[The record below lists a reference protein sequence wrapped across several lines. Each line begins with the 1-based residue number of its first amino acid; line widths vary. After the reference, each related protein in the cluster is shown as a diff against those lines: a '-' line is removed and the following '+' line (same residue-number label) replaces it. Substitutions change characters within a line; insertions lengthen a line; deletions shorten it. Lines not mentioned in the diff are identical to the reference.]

1 MQPVTTSP
9 KEPSLPIYLTLP
21 TTLVTT
27 LASVC
32 SMRPLINSFA
42 WSIILCLLSIKTL
55 LYRLIRLGLT
65 FWFFSAHMS
74 LQMYEDAKH
83 PYPFTELT
91 GLQIVY
97 SKCSLQ

>member
-27 LASVC
+27 LASVS
-32 SMRPLINSFA
+32 SMRPLVNMLTS
-42 WSIILCLLSIKTL
+42 SISLCIFTFQTFLP
-55 LYRLIRLGLT
+55 RLVRLGTAL
-65 FWFFSAHMS
+65 WFFSAHMS

-83 PYPFTELT
+83 PLP
-91 GLQIVY
+91 VY
-97 SKCSLQ
+97 LINGTTNSI